1 MNSTLSIDSN
11 PQSAANTATSSTS
24 HQRKRA
30 ACDRCR
36 GQKLRCNIEDQNGK
50 CIRCTAAGTTCNF
63 SPSMRTGRPPIP
75 SSNTSP
81 PDRRGKQKPGQGV
94 PRTKLSN
101 AGRNGLGGCCKQNN
115 YHHGS
120 GRGARPH
127 SHRMSLDD
135 RDEDMDTGHET
146 SSADELAIGAFNPPS
161 MHDPLPIPDYPECAV
176 ADIARDDA
184 AAPTVFDGED
194 LFIPEKFGSDFN
206 WSIFQPPTIPKDTQ
220 IAATSS
226 PSGRDRWALHA
237 DWGQNERLPNELQMS
252 EPPRSADDP
261 TASVDPASRD
271 FDSHVG
277 TAGGISHLD
286 EEPTASSMGDL
297 DESGCGWLSS
307 EDTRSMPSGH
317 EAQHQRMQQISE
329 LTMSLYSLITTDDQ
343 RERPHSATNT
353 TSSSLANS
361 LQDQFVGSVLK
372 YSTAFL
378 KILKSF
384 HPSTSSSL
392 STRPL
397 TQFSVLGSSDS
408 DVSASDSASIF
419 SDFAR
424 TSSAHKMRSPPDG
437 GLRRPR
443 SIASRSDFSND
454 NDSPST
460 PVPADVPTVFQLL
473 ICYIRIIHLHSI
485 LYARILDH
493 LLASL
498 PSSGNHGSN
507 RNNLTASQ
515 RQEQQQK
522 QEVQQPPP
530 VFPGLHVGG
539 VSLDD
544 FSVFQVKLI
553 SQISTH
559 LLGEIEMALGLP
571 NGFRISRRTPGTTG
585 VLETSVSVQ
594 FIETTMR
601 EIETTMPTIRGRG
614 PEMGVGVEQDR
625 VNSIKE
631 SLVSLSHLL
640 KGTINI

>member
-1 MNSTLSIDSN
+1 
-11 PQSAANTATSSTS
+11 
-24 HQRKRA
+24 
-30 ACDRCR
+30 
-36 GQKLRCNIEDQNGK
+36 
-50 CIRCTAAGTTCNF
+50 
-63 SPSMRTGRPPIP
+63 MRTGRPPIP

-81 PDRRGKQKPGQGV
+81 TERRGKQKPGQGV

-101 AGRNGLGGCCKQNN
+101 AGRNGLGGKQNN

-120 GRGARPH
+120 GRGTRPH
-127 SHRMSLDD
+127 THRMSLGD

-161 MHDPLPIPDYPECAV
+161 IHDPLPIPDQPECAV
-176 ADIARDDA
+176 ADIARDDGGV
-184 AAPTVFDGED
+184 PTIYDGED
-194 LFIPEKFGSDFN
+194 LFNPDSFGSDFN
-206 WSIFQPPTIPKDTQ
+206 WSIFQPPTIPKGTHMP
-220 IAATSS
+220 ATSS
-226 PSGRDRWALHA
+226 PPGRDRWALHA
-237 DWGQNERLPNELQMS
+237 GWGQNERLPNELQMS
-252 EPPRSADDP
+252 EPLRSAGD
-261 TASVDPASRD
+261 TAASVDPASRD
-271 FDSHVG
+271 FDSQVG
-277 TAGGISHLD
+277 IAGDISQL
-286 EEPTASSMGDL
+286 EEAPTVSSMGDL

-307 EDTRSMPSGH
+307 EDPKPMPSGN

-329 LTMSLYSLITTDDQ
+329 LTTSLYSLITADNQ
-343 RERPHSATNT
+343 QERPRSATNT
-353 TSSSLANS
+353 TSSSLANN
-361 LQDQFVGSVLK
+361 LQGQFVGSVLK

-392 STRPL
+392 TTRPL

-408 DVSASDSASIF
+408 DASASDTASIF

-424 TSSAHKMRSPPDG
+424 KSSAHRMRSPQDG
-437 GLRRPR
+437 GLRRHH
-443 SIASRSDFSND
+443 SVAASRSAFSND
-454 NDSPST
+454 HDPPST
-460 PVPADVPTVFQLL
+460 PIPADVTTVFQLL

-493 LLASL
+493 LLASS
-498 PSSGNHGSN
+498 PSSRNHDGN
-507 RNNLTASQ
+507 RNNLAASQ
-515 RQEQQQK
+515 RQEQHK

-530 VFPGLHVGG
+530 IFPGLQVGG

-601 EIETTMPTIRGRG
+601 EIETTMPTTRGRG

-625 VNSIKE
+625 VNSIRE
-631 SLVSLSHLL
+631 NLVSLSHLL